1 MIIVG
6 YQGIG
11 KSTLANKSPL
21 FIDLESSNFF
31 IKNEETG
38 EMIRDKNWYIPYCN
52 IAVHLNQQGKHVFV
66 SSHKEVRDRLIELDE
81 KSVISCT
88 PSLDFKDIWIT
99 KLRHRYLQSKLEKDY
114 KAWKNA
120 EARYEENIKEILHD
134 IKHNITIETMDYD
147 LEDILTKVINRNTND
162 KWNDIF
168 E

>member
-52 IAVHLNQQGKHVFV
+52 IAAHLNRQGKHVFV
-66 SSHKEVRDRLIELDE
+66 SSHKEVRDRLNSLIRNTLQLELDE
-81 KSVISCT
+81 KSLISCT
-88 PSLDFKDIWIT
+88 PSLDFKDTWIT
-99 KLRHRYLQSKLEKDY
+99 KLRHRYLQSKLKKDY
-114 KAWKNA
+114 KAWKYA
-120 EARYEENIKEILHD
+120 EAHYEESIKEILRD
-134 IKHNITIETMDYD
+134 IKHNITIESMDYD
-147 LEDILTKVINRNTND
+147 LEDILTEAINH
-162 KWNDIF
+162 K
-168 E
+168 